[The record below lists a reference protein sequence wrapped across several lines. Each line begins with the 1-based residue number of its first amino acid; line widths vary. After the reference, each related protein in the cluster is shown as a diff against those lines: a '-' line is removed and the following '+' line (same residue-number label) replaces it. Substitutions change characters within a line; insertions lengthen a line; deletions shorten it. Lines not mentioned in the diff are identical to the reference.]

1 MDNDNHA
8 VTISEAD
15 FERIAE
21 LAAQKALDKVYLEVG
36 RGVLR
41 RVAWVVGISVV
52 ALLMWMGGK
61 GIHLP

>member
-1 MDNDNHA
+1 MDKETHGI
-8 VTISEAD
+8 TISEAD

-41 RVAWVVGISVV
+41 RLAWVVGISVV